1 MAFQRAAA
9 HRLGYLDGNQQTAV
23 EAIGSAGLDYDSAN
37 DRLKITAKRVLIN
50 SEAEAGTAVAGELAI
65 GCSDATYGRALRLEH
80 STSASFNTFMNYSG
94 VAGDVAGAMAG
105 TSLSRLGIN
114 SSGDVTA
121 YGDVK
126 IAAEKVLELGTV
138 ASLGYEAASDDV
150 QYSGKDI
157 DFNGESLL
165 NQG

>member
-1 MAFQRAAA
+1 
-9 HRLGYLDGNQQTAV
+9 
-23 EAIGSAGLDYDSAN
+23 
-37 DRLKITAKRVLIN
+37 
-50 SEAEAGTAVAGELAI
+50 
-65 GCSDATYGRALRLEH
+65 
-80 STSASFNTFMNYSG
+80 MNYSG
-94 VAGDVAGAMAG
+94 VSGDVAGAMAG

-126 IAAEKVLELGTV
+126 IAAEKVLELGAV